1 MAHFLA
7 TLELTTSQRAYSS
20 KKKILESYL
29 GILVSSVRCDLC
41 LTNSKYYMIMMN
53 MKPPAILS
61 LLNYFQSWKNC
72 DIIGEQRK
80 IKQPG
85 HCHIQLL

>member
-1 MAHFLA
+1 MLCYKEFSSFVVIVLKWTMAHFLA

-41 LTNSKYYMIMMN
+41 LT
-53 MKPPAILS
+53 
-61 LLNYFQSWKNC
+61 
-72 DIIGEQRK
+72 
-80 IKQPG
+80 
-85 HCHIQLL
+85 